1 MAAFAS
7 AEKAM
12 PWQYGSSQ
20 QLRAATLLQPGFIFT
35 PEELTIQIHNDFT
48 TV

>member
-12 PWQYGSSQ
+12 PWECGSSQ